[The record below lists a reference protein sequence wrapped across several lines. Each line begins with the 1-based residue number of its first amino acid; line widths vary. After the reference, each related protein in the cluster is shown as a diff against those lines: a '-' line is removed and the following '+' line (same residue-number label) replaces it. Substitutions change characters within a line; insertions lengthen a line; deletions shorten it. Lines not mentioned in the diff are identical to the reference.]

1 MLRRR
6 SGTGPPDFVGVGIE
20 LAGTVWWMRLLK
32 RHPQI
37 VGPRGG
43 RVGTQYFRE
52 FCGRELTEADAADYY
67 SRFPRRPG
75 QIAGEFCNRYSFE
88 VWAVP
93 LIARTS
99 PEAKL
104 MLVLRDPI
112 DIYARIL
119 GYRRDKRSARFSRM
133 APDETIYMTEIVH
146 RGRFGSQLRTL
157 TQLFD
162 RERILVLQLERILRD
177 PIGQYQRTCRFLGV
191 SDDYVPRALRRE
203 PYTGVGPIEHARVFR
218 PLGLPPWVNFRP
230 LKQLVG
236 QPVARD
242 AELWD
247 DIRASLHAELDPEV
261 ETLLSYRPG
270 FDMSLWRNF
279 AHLASA

>member
-1 MLRRR
+1 MLRRTKQ
-6 SGTGPPDFVGVGIE
+6 TGAPDFVGVGIE

-52 FCGRELTEADAADYY
+52 FCGREMTEDEVADYH

-88 VWAVP
+88 VWAIP
-93 LIARTS
+93 LIARTA
-99 PEAKL
+99 PDAKL
-104 MLVLRDPI
+104 VLVLRDPI

-119 GYRRDKRSARFSRM
+119 GFRLAKRSARFSRA

-146 RGRFGSQLRTL
+146 RARFGAQLRTL

-162 RERILVLQLERILRD
+162 RDRILVLQMERILRD
-177 PIGQYQRTCRFLGV
+177 PVGQYRRTCRFLGV
-191 SDDYVPRALRRE
+191 SDDYVPRALKRE
-203 PYTGVGPIEHARVFR
+203 AYTGSGPLEHARVFR
-218 PLGLPPWVNFRP
+218 PLGLPPWVNLRP
-230 LKQLVG
+230 LKQLLG
-236 QPVARD
+236 RPVARD
-242 AELWD
+242 AALWQ
-247 DIRASLHAELDPEV
+247 DIDASLHAELDPEV
-261 ETLLSYRPG
+261 EALLAYRPG

-279 AHLASA
+279 AHLPSA